1 MKLTILG
8 AAAGGGLPQWNCGCA
23 NCNDARAG
31 RIAGMTQSSVA
42 VTSGGQAV
50 VLNASPDIRAQLE
63 ACGLHPPALRGSP
76 VNSVVLTN
84 GDVDHVAGLLS
95 LREGTPF
102 TIHATPTTLEI
113 LDQPIFRVLNP
124 DHVGKAPIAL
134 DEPFEPLPGL
144 RVTAFAV
151 PGKVALYLE
160 EGEPDTA
167 LMGEQTVGLMLEA
180 VGRRVFY
187 IPGCAKVTDD
197 LLARL
202 EGADLLLFDGTV
214 WADDD
219 MARSGTGAK
228 TGARMGHLA
237 MSGPEGSIAR
247 LSGLT
252 GTRRI
257 FVHINNTHPVLQ
269 PGSPE
274 RAQLEAAGWE
284 LARDGMEIIL

>member
-23 NCNDARAG
+23 NCNDARTG
-31 RIAGMTQSSVA
+31 RIAPMTQSSVA
-42 VTSGGQAV
+42 VSSGGQAV
-50 VLNASPDIRAQLE
+50 VLNASPDIRAQLD
-63 ACGLHPPALRGSP
+63 ACGLHPPALRGGP
-76 VNSVVLTN
+76 VKSVVLTN

-95 LREGTPF
+95 LRESTPF
-102 TIHATPTTLEI
+102 TIHATPTTLGI

-124 DHVGKAPIAL
+124 DHVRRSPIAL
-134 DEPFEPLPGL
+134 EEPFEPLPGL
-144 RVTAFAV
+144 RVIAFAV

-180 VGRRVFY
+180 LGRRVFY
-187 IPGCAKVTDD
+187 VPGCARVSDD

-202 EGADLLLFDGTV
+202 KGADLVMFDGTV

-247 LSGLT
+247 LAGLT

-257 FVHINNTHPVLQ
+257 FVHINNTNPVLQ

-274 RAQLEAAGWE
+274 RAQVDAAGWE